1 MMAVEI
7 QTEPEFESGEPVELW
22 KRPYFSEEGLF
33 TRYDV
38 AADGRFLMLGIPN
51 LDEAETMTI
60 NVVLDWFE
68 GLKDRVPVP

>member
-1 MMAVEI
+1 MAVEI

-22 KRPYFSEEGLF
+22 TRPYFSQEDRF
-33 TRYDV
+33 TAYDV
-38 AADGRFLMLGIPN
+38 ASDGRFLMLGIPN

-68 GLKDRVPVP
+68 ELKRLVPTN